1 MSAGIAKGLL
11 VSGKRWLSLHE
22 IFTRGPRA
30 EGRAA
35 APQVL
40 PSAPEEKSGFH
51 TPQGRLHASRLVDN
65 HLGETQESKQ
75 IKTLKKNSLMSNQ

>member
-22 IFTRGPRA
+22 IFTRGARA
-30 EGRAA
+30 VGRAA

-40 PSAPEEKSGFH
+40 PSAPEDKSGFH
-51 TPQGRLHASRLVDN
+51 TPPRRLRASRFVDN
-65 HLGETQESKQ
+65 HLEETEEGKE
-75 IKTLKKNSLMSNQ
+75 INTL